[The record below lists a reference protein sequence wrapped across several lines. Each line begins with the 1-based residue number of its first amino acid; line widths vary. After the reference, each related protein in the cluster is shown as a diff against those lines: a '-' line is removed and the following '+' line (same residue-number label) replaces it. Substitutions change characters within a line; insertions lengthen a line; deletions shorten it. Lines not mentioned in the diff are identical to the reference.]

1 LALAAALS
9 LVFTPLAAQETDC
22 DGWVTS
28 DASVA
33 VQFWEAATSETV
45 SDCLNAGADANAGNE
60 SGDTPLLLAAA
71 YNSNPDVL
79 TVLLDAG
86 ADATAVDA
94 GGQTPFE
101 IVMRAGDQMGSDI
114 FWRLFNAGMGRDY
127 SYFDLEGRSFDAYDP
142 LQSKF
147 PALYDVTNVAS
158 NDVLYVRNA
167 PRADSDIRS
176 ALLPTETGIEILY
189 VTPDEAWGY
198 ATMLT
203 ASAHNIPTDMD
214 TGWVSMRYMARQSE
228 QDEVW
233 YPLLTVCGG
242 TEPYWSVEFDGASWG
257 LIRHGSRYE
266 PEEVSFLISVN
277 YAYIDKHVVASN
289 SLSAVITKAPINWG
303 ETNLDLGYSIDLVI
317 HDVPTVFDG
326 DHPNVIAPSY
336 LKGSCTITPNPWG
349 RRRGD

>member
-1 LALAAALS
+1 MNRITLALAAALS

-28 DASVA
+28 DAPVA
-33 VQFWEAATSETV
+33 VQFWEAATAETV

-71 YNSNPDVL
+71 YNSDPDVL

-101 IVMRAGDQMGSDI
+101 IVMRAGDQMGSEI
-114 FWRLFNAGMGRDY
+114 FWRLFNASGLRDY
-127 SYFDLEGRSFDAYDP
+127 SNYDLERTYFDPYDP
-142 LQSKF
+142 LQDNF
-147 PALYDVTNVAS
+147 PALYDVTDVAG

-167 PRADSDIRS
+167 PSADADIRS
-176 ALLPTETGIEILY
+176 ALLPTATDIEILY

-203 ASAHNIPTDMD
+203 SWAHNIPTDMD

-233 YPLLTVCGG
+233 YPPLTKCGG
-242 TEPYWSVEFDGASWG
+242 DEPSWYIDFEGASWSFG
-257 LIRHGSRYE
+257 QYGESAPYE
-266 PEEVSFLISVN
+266 MATFKAPFGRGTDEFTITSETM
-277 YAYIDKHVVASN
+277 
-289 SLSAVITKAPINWG
+289 SAVISHTPTGWG
-303 ETNLDLGYSIDLVI
+303 ETDMAAGLEI
-317 HDVPTVFDG
+317 HLITHKPIVFRQG
-326 DHPNVIAPSY
+326 VVAAPY
-336 LKGSCTITPNPWG
+336 VVRGECTITPFE
-349 RRRGD
+349 

>member
-1 LALAAALS
+1 MSMTRITPALTAALS
-9 LVFTPLAAQETDC
+9 LAFTPLAAQETDC

-71 YNSNPDVL
+71 YNSDPDVL

-114 FWRLFNAGMGRDY
+114 FWRLFDASMDPDNSY
-127 SYFDLEGRSFDAYDP
+127 SYAQEPPYGERFYPSTAL
-142 LQSKF
+142 
-147 PALYDVTNVAS
+147 PALYDVTDVAG

-167 PRADSDIRS
+167 PS
-176 ALLPTETGIEILY
+176 AGSEVRGAMLPTATDIEILY

-203 ASAHNIPTDMD
+203 PWAHKMD
-214 TGWVSMRYMARQSE
+214 TTGETGWVSMRYMARQSK

-233 YPLLTVCGG
+233 YPPLTKCGG
-242 TEPYWSVEFDGASWG
+242 DEPHW
-257 LIRHGSRYE
+257 
-266 PEEVSFLISVN
+266 
-277 YAYIDKHVVASN
+277 YIDFEGTSWRFGQYGESAPYEMATFKAPLGRGTDEFTITSETM
-289 SLSAVITKAPINWG
+289 SAVITHTPTGWG
-303 ETNLDLGYSIDLVI
+303 ETDMAAGLEI
-317 HDVPTVFDG
+317 HLITHKPIVFRQG
-326 DHPNVIAPSY
+326 VVAAPY
-336 LKGSCTITPNPWG
+336 VVRGECTITPFE
-349 RRRGD
+349 